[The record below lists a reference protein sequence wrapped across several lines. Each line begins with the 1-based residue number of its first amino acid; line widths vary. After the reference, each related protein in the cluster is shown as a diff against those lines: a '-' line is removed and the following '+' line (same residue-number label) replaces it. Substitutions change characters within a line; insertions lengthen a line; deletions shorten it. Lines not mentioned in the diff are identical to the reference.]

1 MYWINKN
8 HFLFDSVL
16 LDEKD
21 EKANPLNFKGRLFIP
36 QKTLLKTMID
46 LENVTYINVD
56 DNILKT
62 QKARISEKPSFGK
75 TIVILA
81 LICTQSPKYTNKI
94 VKSFSSDNKGYYPE
108 IHIEYKKSLRQ
119 TFVLANSAIISQWE
133 NETKRFT
140 DLSFFTIENV
150 KSLKEFEN
158 IYLSDNINQYD
169 IIFIKTGRVTSN
181 YQTKGEDVKLT
192 TKNRSIIEAI
202 NNILDGVIISRLI
215 VDDFDTLKL
224 SSDDCFTPAMFTW
237 LISATCRITTSK
249 NNIKFNQDS
258 IDDFFKNNMQVPI
271 LTAAHDQLLN
281 KPLSI
286 RCDPEY
292 VDKYINSTHIVFRK
306 INVKGGVAASLLK
319 DLDIPNEVIE
329 MINANAIN
337 TAAQTLGID
346 ATDVGSVIKKLV
358 GNQLQNLQKSI
369 RTLNRIEIVK
379 NKFKDSKNF
388 DESNKLDESN
398 KFDEQKDSKFI
409 RKIIKNGTDEEFN
422 SLVLSK
428 EDIKM
433 IISMESKA
441 RIKNEKYSIP
451 LNRMR
456 DNIREGCCQCCKITF
471 EEGEPA
477 FIIIGCCQII
487 VCETCITIEEKS
499 KKTFINRCPNCAHDV
514 KINSDIMRVGKEIE
528 LNLVLENE
536 SVLETKNAQ
545 EEPIN
550 ETDHK
555 VKALIQFMGHEL
567 HHIENCNEKKIECIS
582 NIISNP
588 FINGLLEGNLNKN
601 WPHNKQKKYLIFTM
615 HSESTTYLHKK
626 LTSYNIPHCILRG
639 TRIQKDEIIQRVKRD
654 INVILV
660 TAAKDC
666 GGINMPFLSHIIFYH
681 HVVDPNVELQVAGRG
696 QRQGREYNLEIVKLL
711 NESEN

>member
-16 LDEKD
+16 LDEND
-21 EKANPLNFKGRLFIP
+21 EKSNPLNFKGRLFIP

-46 LENVTYINVD
+46 LENVTYINFD
-56 DNILKT
+56 NNILKT

-81 LICTQSPKYTNKI
+81 LICTQLPKYTNKL
-94 VKSFSSDNKGYYPE
+94 VKSFSSDVKGFYPE
-108 IHIEYKKSLRQ
+108 IHIEYKKCLSQ

-140 DLSFFTIENV
+140 DLTFFTIENV

-158 IYLSDNINQYD
+158 IYLSDNINRYN

-202 NNILDGVIISRLI
+202 NKILDGVIISRLI

-224 SSDDCFTPAMFTW
+224 GSDDCFIPAMFTW
-237 LISATCRITTSK
+237 LISATCRVTNAK
-249 NNIKFNQDS
+249 NYMKFNQDS
-258 IDDFFKNNMQVPI
+258 IEDFLKNNMQVPI

-281 KPLSI
+281 FPLSI
-286 RCDPEY
+286 RCEPEY
-292 VDKYINSTHIVFRK
+292 VNKYINSTHIIFRK
-306 INVKGGVAASLLK
+306 INVKGGAAASLLK

-369 RTLNRIEIVK
+369 RTLKRIEIVK
-379 NKFKDSKNF
+379 NKK
-388 DESNKLDESN
+388 DESKDDSNDES
-398 KFDEQKDSKFI
+398 KDEKDI
-409 RKIIKNGTDEEFN
+409 RKIVKNGTDEEFN
-422 SLVLSK
+422 SLILNK
-428 EDIKM
+428 EVIKM
-433 IISMESKA
+433 ITSMESKA
-441 RIKNEKYSIP
+441 KIRNEKYSIP

-471 EEGEPA
+471 DEGEPA
-477 FIIIGCCQII
+477 FIVIGCCQII
-487 VCETCITIEEKS
+487 VCETCITKEENS

-514 KINSDIMRVGKEIE
+514 KINSDIMRIGKEIE

-536 SVLETKNAQ
+536 SILGTKNII
-545 EEPIN
+545 EEPII

-555 VKALIQFMGHEL
+555 VKALIQFMNYSMH
-567 HHIENCNEKKIECIS
+567 NTDVKNPMYNSDVECIS
-582 NIISNP
+582 NIITNP

-639 TRIQKDEIIQRVKRD
+639 TRTQKDEIIQQVKKD
-654 INVILV
+654 INIILV

-711 NESEN
+711 NESESI